1 MANKF
6 YITTAIDYVNAKP
19 HIGHAFEKVLADA
32 LARWHRLKKED
43 VLYLTGTDEN
53 AQKNAQVASEKGIDV
68 QKFVD
73 TNSKLFIKLC
83 DKLDISYDDFIKT
96 SEKRHVK
103 KAQEIFKLV
112 YDKGDIYKGKYE
124 GLYCQGCEAFL
135 TEKDLKDGKCPEHN
149 KEPKKISEDSYFFK
163 LSKYKDKLVKYIE
176 KYVVPS
182 SKKNEILSR
191 LKEQGLRDLC
201 VARSNLDWGIDCP
214 IDKKFKIYV
223 WFDALVNYLTG
234 SKQEKKD
241 YWPADVH
248 VIGKGIN
255 WFHSVIWP
263 AILMSAGIELPK
275 KLLVH
280 GYLTLDGG
288 KISKSIGNV
297 IDPVELIDSYG
308 SDAVRYSLLRCS
320 VFDDSDYS
328 ESILVD
334 RYNNELANKYGNLIS
349 RVSALAEKNGIEKSK
364 LGITPVKLI
373 KDVEKY
379 FKNFEI
385 DKALNEIFLFIDR
398 LNEFVQD
405 KKPWET
411 GDKKVLYEL
420 LYNLRAVSIL
430 LYPFIP
436 KSIEKICKHFKWK
449 IDLDILGKQIKGSVK
464 KSGVFFKK
472 VEMNDS
478 VGSNCNDM
486 NDGKKKNNINKQP
499 EVKEIMDGVASV
511 DFSDWEKLDLRV
523 AEIVKVDEI
532 KGADKLYKLSLDV
545 GELGKRVICAGIKEF
560 YSKDKLEGKKIIII
574 ANLKPRK
581 LKGILSEGML
591 LAASSEDRKKVVL
604 LCPFKDV
611 NSGVEI
617 EFKR

>member
-1 MANKF
+1 MVKNKF

-53 AQKNAQVASEKGIDV
+53 AQKNAQVANEKGIDV

-73 TNSKLFIKLC
+73 ANSNLFIELC

-103 KAQEIFKLV
+103 KAQEIFRLV
-112 YDKGDIYKGKYE
+112 YDRGDIYKGKYE

-135 TEKDLKDGKCPEHN
+135 TEKDLVDGKCPEHN

-163 LSKYKDKLVKYIE
+163 LSKYKDKLLKYIE
-176 KYVVPS
+176 SYVVPS
-182 SKKNEILSR
+182 SKKNEIVSR
-191 LKEQGLRDLC
+191 LKEEGLRDLC

-234 SKQEKKD
+234 SKKGEKD

-263 AILMSAGIELPK
+263 AILMSAGIKLPR

-288 KISKSIGNV
+288 KISKSLGNV
-297 IDPVELIDSYG
+297 IDPVELIRDYG
-308 SDAVRYSLLRCS
+308 SEAVRYSLLRCS
-320 VFDDSDYS
+320 VFEDSDYS
-328 ESILVD
+328 EKILVD
-334 RYNNELANKYGNLIS
+334 RYNNELANKYGNLIL
-349 RVSALAEKNGIEKSK
+349 RVSALAEKNGIEKCK
-364 LGITPVKLI
+364 LSITPVKLI
-373 KDVEKY
+373 RKVDKY
-379 FKNFEI
+379 FESFEI
-385 DKALNEIFLFIDR
+385 DKALNEIFLFIDK
-398 LNEFVQD
+398 LNEFIQD
-405 KKPWET
+405 QKPWET

-430 LYPFIP
+430 LFPFIP
-436 KSIEKICKHFKWK
+436 SSIEKIAKHFHWK
-449 IDLDILGKQIKGSVK
+449 IDLDGIGKQLKGSIK
-464 KSGVFFKK
+464 KSNVFFEKIEVSEK
-472 VEMNDS
+472 LKN
-478 VGSNCNDM
+478 
-486 NDGKKKNNINKQP
+486 GKLNKSENI
-499 EVKEIMDGVASV
+499 KEIMEGVASV
-511 DFSDWEKLDLRV
+511 DFEDFDKLDLRV
-523 AEIVKVDEI
+523 AEIEDVSDIE
-532 KGADKLYKLSLDV
+532 GADKLYKLSLDV
-545 GELGKRVICAGIKEF
+545 GELGKRVICAGIKKF
-560 YSKDKLEGKKIIII
+560 YSKDNLEGKKIVII
-574 ANLKPRK
+574 ANLKPRM
-581 LKGILSEGML
+581 LRGIESKGML
-591 LAASSEDRKKVVL
+591 LAASNKDRTKVVL
-604 LCPFKDV
+604 LTPDSDIDAGSV
-611 NSGVEI
+611 VG
-617 EFKR
+617 